1 MVSNSTCLKIEQMC
15 VRTISFLWVLLEAQ
29 PRASASLLIFGQLAR
44 DYTSDFR
51 PIIFSFSLNCIL
63 GHHKTT
69 LFSLHFSQAHT
80 LCSQHKNN
88 LSWQIKQVPINY
100 LPLSL
105 PSCSFTCRNTATTMG
120 CLPRGLTH
128 AFFII
133 RLL

>member
-1 MVSNSTCLKIEQMC
+1 MCLKIEQMC
-15 VRTISFLWVLLEAQ
+15 VRTISFLRVVLEAQ
-29 PRASASLLIFGQLAR
+29 PRASASLLVFGQLAR
-44 DYTSDFR
+44 DYRSDFP

-80 LCSQHKNN
+80 LCSQQKNN

-100 LPLSL
+100 FFLSL
-105 PSCSFTCRNTATTMG
+105 SLSPPSCSFTCRNTATTAG

-128 AFFII
+128 AFLII